1 MHHVCSINTPV
12 LRQECL
18 HGRLR
23 RREKVSGGAR
33 SCLSCFAKSET
44 REASATVNVCLR
56 DGPGVS
62 PDPGTPCCHEEATKS
77 EQAEE
82 AELEALEAELSVNDI
97 LLFRTM
103 AERQAQSGNAAP
115 RDEQQLEEE
124 EVFQDATEV
133 M

>member
-1 MHHVCSINTPV
+1 M
-12 LRQECL
+12 
-18 HGRLR
+18 
-23 RREKVSGGAR
+23 
-33 SCLSCFAKSET
+33 
-44 REASATVNVCLR
+44 
-56 DGPGVS
+56 S
-62 PDPGTPCCHEEATKS
+62 PDPGTPCCHEEATGS

-115 RDEQQLEEE
+115 RNEQQLEEE